1 VEVHLTEQFEDAYAG
16 LTKAEKRSV
25 RKALLLLGDNPRHP
39 GLRTRKLEGSRNI
52 WEARPSRRLRMVFE
66 MAGDVITVRNVGEHD
81 KVLKRP

>member
-1 VEVHLTEQFEDAYAG
+1 MEVHLTEQFEDAYAG

-25 RKALLLLGDNPRHP
+25 LKALGLLGTNPRYP
-39 GLRTRKLEGSRNI
+39 GLHIKKMEGIRDI
-52 WEARPSRRLRMVFE
+52 WEARPSRRLRMTFE